1 MERFTRYHAP
11 ESVTQ
16 AVAILA
22 ERGAATV
29 VLAGGTDV
37 MVRLSRG
44 AIPAGRTDLL
54 ILGRIPG
61 LRAIRIEG
69 GRFVVGATVT
79 AADLVADPLVL
90 AHAPIL
96 ARVADRLAS
105 AQVRTLATIGGN
117 LANASPA
124 GDLINPLLLLDAVL
138 TLVSRD
144 GSRDVPVAEF
154 FTGPGRTVMTPGEL
168 LTAISFCVP
177 APERVFRFE
186 KAGTRPSM
194 ECSVVTVGLAF
205 TPRGGRLEGV
215 RVAYGSSAPVPLRG
229 RAAEAVLEGAG
240 LSAPVVEAAAAAAAG
255 EVSPISDI
263 RGGADYR
270 RALVAEFLRRLLDP
284 EFALRAGPHAAPPP
298 GPRAA
303 PPPTAS
309 APCAPAPAPAACAP
323 TSAPAASPGPGPGA
337 TVALRFT
344 LNGEAVA
351 TGVPAEW
358 PADRLLRERFSL
370 LGVKPG
376 CGEGECGACTILLD
390 GKAVNSCLVPSAL
403 LDGRTVVTVEGLATP
418 DGRLHPVQEAFVAAG
433 AVQCGFCTPGMV
445 LRTVSFLAEHPRPT
459 DFEIA
464 RSIEGNLC
472 RCTGYVKILEAIRN
486 AAGEASR

>member
-1 MERFTRYHAP
+1 MERFTHYHAP
-11 ESVTQ
+11 ESVGE

-22 ERGAATV
+22 EHGAATV

-44 AIPAGRTDLL
+44 AIPAGKTRLL
-54 ILGRIPG
+54 SLGRIPG
-61 LRAIRIEG
+61 LRAIRIEA
-69 GRFVVGATVT
+69 GRLVVGAAVT
-79 AADLVADPLVL
+79 AAALVADPLVRE
-90 AHAPIL
+90 HAPIL
-96 ARVADRLAS
+96 AKVADRLAS
-105 AQVRTLATIGGN
+105 PQVRALATIGGN

-154 FTGPGRTVMTPGEL
+154 FTGPGRTVMTPREL
-168 LTAISFCVP
+168 LTAVSFDRP
-177 APERVFRFE
+177 APEKIFCFE

-205 TPRGGRLEGV
+205 TPSGGRLEGV
-215 RVAYGSSAPVPLRG
+215 RVAYGSSAPIPLRG
-229 RAAEAVLEGAG
+229 RAAEAVLEGAEV
-240 LSAPVVEAAAAAAAG
+240 SARVVEAAAAAAAG

-284 EFALRAGPHAAPPP
+284 SFATRGAPRGSDHAGPPAAAPVPCSPP
-298 GPRAA
+298 PA
-303 PPPTAS
+303 PP
-309 APCAPAPAPAACAP
+309 PAPAPG
-323 TSAPAASPGPGPGA
+323 SGA

-344 LNGEAVA
+344 LNGEAVSA
-351 TGVPAEW
+351 TVSAEW

-376 CGEGECGACTILLD
+376 CGEGECGACTVLLD
-390 GKAVNSCLVPSAL
+390 GQAVNSCLVPAATL
-403 LDGRTVVTVEGLATP
+403 EGREVTTIEGLARP
-418 DGRLHPVQEAFVAAG
+418 DGGLHPVQEAFVAAG

-459 DFEIA
+459 DAEIA
-464 RSIEGNLC
+464 RSVEGNLC
-472 RCTGYVKILEAIRN
+472 RCTGYVKILEAIRA
-486 AAGEASR
+486 AAGGPSR